1 MSTLAMQVSP
11 PRVRTRTAYRLAL
24 ALAGSWLIAGL
35 AQLEAHLPF
44 TPVPVTGQTLGVLLV
59 AASLGPRLGGAS
71 IALYLVQGAA
81 GLPFFAGGTSGWDV
95 LTLGSVTGGYLWGFA
110 VAAAVV
116 GSLAERG
123 WDRDL
128 RRAATAMLV
137 GEVAIYAIAIPWLM
151 VAADLPIGR
160 AFALGMAPFLV
171 GDLVKLVAAAALL
184 PTAWRVAGRR

>member
-1 MSTLAMQVSP
+1 
-11 PRVRTRTAYRLAL
+11 
-24 ALAGSWLIAGL
+24 
-35 AQLEAHLPF
+35 
-44 TPVPVTGQTLGVLLV
+44 
-59 AASLGPRLGGAS
+59 
-71 IALYLVQGAA
+71 
-81 GLPFFAGGTSGWDV
+81 V